1 MSQIWKD
8 DKIVPVTIVEA
19 LPNKVSFRRT
29 TEKDGYE
36 AVQVMTGKT
45 KKEFR
50 VEAGNELKVDDMI
63 QVSIFAENDMV
74 RVKGAVKGRGFQGMR
89 LKSCIFLFTIFFSL
103 QGICQNYMTKTG
115 FIGFYSKT
123 SLEDIQ
129 GENNQVYAVLDPA
142 SHHMAFAVLLKGF
155 IFPKELMQVHFN
167 ENYVESDKFP
177 KATFSGNLYRR
188 HGFIQRRHLSG
199 CC

>member
-1 MSQIWKD
+1 
-8 DKIVPVTIVEA
+8 
-19 LPNKVSFRRT
+19 
-29 TEKDGYE
+29 
-36 AVQVMTGKT
+36 
-45 KKEFR
+45 
-50 VEAGNELKVDDMI
+50 
-63 QVSIFAENDMV
+63 
-74 RVKGAVKGRGFQGMR
+74 MR
-89 LKSCIFLFTIFFSL
+89 LKCYIFLITIFCSL

-177 KATFSGNLYRR
+177 KATFSGTCTGDMDLTKDGIYQVVVKGDLNL
-188 HGFIQRRHLSG
+188 HGVTKPLETTGQIEVKNGKITGLSAFKIKPEDYQITIPSIVREKIAQEIDVKVQIVWTRNS
-199 CC
+199 